1 MKSNPSSSKSLSES
15 ISESK
20 ENPFPKELYD
30 KYNDTIFLASFNNS
44 KIDISMQK
52 NEKFSEKNSPTKI
65 MMISQNPNLRN
76 MHNTKAKFLKKN
88 MDPLI
93 ESLNLKKRVLDPLP
107 NSIKKKSFSISN
119 LKSTKIKVLPLT
131 NQGSIQTVDNHLLP
145 PVLKHDKSPS
155 IKLSKLKSSSCKAL
169 SKSNL
174 NPYSAE
180 WNQNTMKNHFNLQMK
195 INTQYS
201 NAKILVTKLVKK
213 PVKYKK

>member
-1 MKSNPSSSKSLSES
+1 
-15 ISESK
+15 
-20 ENPFPKELYD
+20 
-30 KYNDTIFLASFNNS
+30 
-44 KIDISMQK
+44 
-52 NEKFSEKNSPTKI
+52 
-65 MMISQNPNLRN
+65 
-76 MHNTKAKFLKKN
+76 
-88 MDPLI
+88 MDPFI